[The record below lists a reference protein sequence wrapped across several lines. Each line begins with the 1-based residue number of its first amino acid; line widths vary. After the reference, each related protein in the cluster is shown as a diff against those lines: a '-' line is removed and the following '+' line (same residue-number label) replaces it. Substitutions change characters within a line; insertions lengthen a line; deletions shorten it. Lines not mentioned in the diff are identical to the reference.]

1 MKGITKPK
9 QRRYKKHCNRCGKDF
24 MCDGKCGKDEGIKTD
39 YTSCYCGE
47 CYLKYISHTPDEYER
62 CSTRFG
68 EREQKEKVIFT

>member
-1 MKGITKPK
+1 
-9 QRRYKKHCNRCGKDF
+9 

-47 CYLKYISHTPDEYER
+47 CYLKYISPLPEEYER

-68 EREQKEKVIFT
+68 KKREEPEKVIFT